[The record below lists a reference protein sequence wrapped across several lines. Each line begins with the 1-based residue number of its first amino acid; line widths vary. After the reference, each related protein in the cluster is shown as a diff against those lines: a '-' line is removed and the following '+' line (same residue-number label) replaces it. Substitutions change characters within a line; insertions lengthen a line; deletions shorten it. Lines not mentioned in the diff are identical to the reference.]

1 MKKTENRRKLENRY
15 FVIMCYKR
23 LHRQGRISGRGIERH
38 NELVKEYASEL
49 SDYTSSKIKPIPITK
64 SVRRKIKI
72 NREKFLIR
80 QKYERLVAEMI
91 DHYPDACISR
101 HNSRVVERYG
111 FMWCAN
117 RR

>member
-1 MKKTENRRKLENRY
+1 MTKEQKRHKSSCRRIKNKWSHIKECRMLVEWHYQYTGRDKAT
-15 FVIMCYKR
+15 VVAREKKR
-23 LHRQGRISGRGIERH
+23 LQR
-38 NELVKEYASEL
+38 L
-49 SDYTSSKIKPIPITK
+49 
-64 SVRRKIKI
+64 

-80 QKYERLVAEMI
+80 KKYERLVAEMI